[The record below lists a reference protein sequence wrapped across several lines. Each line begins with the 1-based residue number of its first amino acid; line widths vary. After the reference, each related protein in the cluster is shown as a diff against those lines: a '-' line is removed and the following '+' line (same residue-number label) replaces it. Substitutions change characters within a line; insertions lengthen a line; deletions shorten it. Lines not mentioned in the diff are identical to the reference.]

1 MILIGLRVK
10 SGKKMKEGPLSAS
23 GYLPADSSATSFKRL
38 DISKVKIDGVSV
50 LKVVSEL
57 EETLPEVGVQSVLFT
72 FFMLQTSWSLWW
84 NRLGKNIFSKAP
96 PEPRLGSLKADL
108 RRLERQNVSDRRC
121 QKSSVQPK
129 ISKVPGARLFR
140 SHYTSRGVVK
150 DVPNRGRVILT
161 PSYFP
166 A

>member
-57 EETLPEVGVQSVLFT
+57 EETLPEVGVQSVFFT
-72 FFMLQTSWSLWW
+72 FFMLQTS
-84 NRLGKNIFSKAP
+84 
-96 PEPRLGSLKADL
+96 
-108 RRLERQNVSDRRC
+108 
-121 QKSSVQPK
+121 
-129 ISKVPGARLFR
+129 
-140 SHYTSRGVVK
+140 
-150 DVPNRGRVILT
+150 
-161 PSYFP
+161 
-166 A
+166 